1 MNNEWLNPLIRT
13 NHFKSSYIEGFIDI
27 SGGDLNIRNSG
38 NIYADG
44 AVYENGVSLINKYAT
59 ITNPYFDGHI
69 IFDGD
74 VSMNYNLDISGNL
87 YIKEAATA
95 TQFINLSDYRIKTN
109 ITPMSETNYNI
120 EQLKPIFYNNT
131 LLNKPDIGFIAHE
144 VQEHF
149 PFLVNGNKDGD
160 EYQSVNYIGIIGLL
174 VNELQKIKTIINEQ
188 NISINILETNK
199 KL

>member
-1 MNNEWLNPLIRT
+1 MNIEWLNPLIKT
-13 NHFKSSYIEGFIDI
+13 NHFKSSYFEGFIDI

-59 ITNPYFDGHI
+59 ISNPYFEGHI

-87 YIKEAATA
+87 YIKGATTA

-109 ITPMSETNYNI
+109 ITPISKTNFNV
-120 EQLKPIFYNNT
+120 EQLNPIYYNNII
-131 LLNKPDIGFIAHE
+131 LNKPDIGFIAHE

-174 VNELQKIKTIINEQ
+174 VNEIQILKTNINSQ
-188 NISINILETNK
+188 NIRITNLEK
-199 KL
+199 K